1 MTEADGLASLALHVW
16 DVKTKELRQESE
28 NMPGREKCDSPC
40 ESRCGSKVNELIL
53 AARQLAREAK
63 RTYVGTDHVLLA
75 LLADEESA
83 GLKVLR
89 NLSIDLDR
97 LKKMLQRANTP
108 PRIGREV
115 FSPSASFQAKRL

>member
-1 MTEADGLASLALHVW
+1 
-16 DVKTKELRQESE
+16 
-28 NMPGREKCDSPC
+28 MPGREKCDSPC
-40 ESRCGSKVNELIL
+40 ESKCGSKVNELIL

-97 LKKMLQRANTP
+97 LKKMLQRANTAKKYSALVP
-108 PRIGREV
+108 LSSKKVLSV
-115 FSPSASFQAKRL
+115 FLMKQSRR